1 MERRRRTLERA
12 LSRAGVCSREEAL
25 RRIAAGRV
33 RVNGL
38 VARDARVWVDP
49 EQDRIEVDGRALA
62 RRGVAVLALNKPVGY
77 LTTRTDPG
85 GRKTVYELLPA
96 DTRWVVPVGR
106 LDRDTSGLLL
116 LTNDTDLA
124 AALTDP
130 RSHVEKVYV
139 VELAAALTDESL
151 EALRRG
157 IELDDGRTAPARV
170 RRLAARGGR
179 ARIELALMEGKNRQ
193 VRRMVRA
200 LGSYVV
206 ALERVA
212 IGPLRLGELAPGVAR
227 PLTRAEERRLRA
239 ALVRAA
245 FGGAARS
252 DVAEERRTGRRGGPG
267 GRGRASESSVRKK
280 QTGRRGERGDQR

>member
-33 RVNGL
+33 RVNGR
-38 VARDARVWVDP
+38 VARDARVWVDL
-49 EQDRIEVDGRALA
+49 EHDRIAVDGRALE
-62 RRGVAVLALNKPVGY
+62 RRSVSVLVMNKPLGC
-77 LTTRTDPG
+77 LTTRSDPG
-85 GRKTVYELLPA
+85 KRRTVYELLPA
-96 DTRWVVPVGR
+96 DTPWVVPVGR

-130 RSHVEKVYV
+130 HSHVERVYV
-139 VELAAALTDESL
+139 VELAAALDDESL
-151 EALRRG
+151 AALRRG
-157 IELDDGRTAPARV
+157 IELDDGPTAPARV
-170 RRLAARGGR
+170 RRLAPRGSR
-179 ARIELALMEGKNRQ
+179 ARIELALTEGRNRQ

-200 LGSYVV
+200 LGSHVV

-212 IGPLRLGELAPGVAR
+212 IGPLRLGTLAAGTVR

-239 ALVRAA
+239 AL
-245 FGGAARS
+245 GNDAAR
-252 DVAEERRTGRRGGPG
+252 TK
-267 GRGRASESSVRKK
+267 GRGRARPP
-280 QTGRRGERGDQR
+280 